1 MDRTRLAPY
10 QERLV
15 GSGVRLTPQ
24 RFMVLEALTAHPGH
38 TTADQ
43 ILATVQTQY
52 PHVNK
57 TTVYRTLELL
67 AELGM
72 VAISQMGG
80 NQATYELLEAPHH
93 HLICKRC
100 GVMRELPDTAL
111 NSLREFVATEHGFQP
126 CLEHFS
132 LFGICRDCRAADPPT
147 ALPDP
152 LS

>member
-1 MDRTRLAPY
+1 MDKTRLAPY

-24 RFMVLEALTAHPGH
+24 RFMVLEALTVHPGH
-38 TTADQ
+38 TTAEQ
-43 ILATVQTQY
+43 ILATVQAHY

-80 NQATYELLEAPHH
+80 NQATYELVESPHH

-100 GVMRELPDTAL
+100 GLIRELPDAAL
-111 NSLREFVATEHGFQP
+111 NPLREFVATEHGFQP

-132 LFGICRDCRAADPPT
+132 LFGICQACRAGAP
-147 ALPDP
+147 ALNP
-152 LS
+152 